1 MKQILLVVFV
11 TAMAAL
17 GFVVTR
23 KLAPA
28 KGGPTADPTAP
39 AASAGVPPAG
49 SGRAQPAKPAEQAP
63 KAKPDGGA
71 KAGPK
76 QGTVKLPAD
85 LAAKEEQRKNFD
97 WRSAMDSSNVVSLE
111 EAWQFDLSW
120 VDFEA
125 PVLLRAGGLAVTRE
139 DFRASLLGDLGRA
152 LLDSRAAR
160 ELALWYAGQQGQ
172 NPAFTDAEWQLIV
185 EVKAER
191 AGRSVD
197 ELRSAWALASG
208 LPLAASEALQ
218 RWSQEASL
226 AYGICGQG
234 VAGMPQL
241 FQDNLPEGE
250 PRKLAD
256 QMLAVLQTA
265 WKEWSAARS
274 EGRPIDRA
282 LASQLIGSTEGFA
295 MFQTNVWH
303 DELAYRLWTSL
314 DNPLPEGAAAALA
327 TGPLPAA
334 PVPPPWTW
342 GGEPINLPTDE
353 LYALLGPSLGRA
365 ALEAALAD
373 CLWFK
378 LLGARLQEQGLLQSP
393 ETAWATFAKEYAESK
408 LTALPMIFVRCTMEG
423 FPSLRA
429 YRAVTRMIDSLM
441 AGELK
446 GWDDLDSLDEYFQ
459 RNRFF
464 IEGWQPQLRVAL
476 FPPYDLATPWAPAD
490 WERARAEAESLCSRV
505 EAGESFAALQEAQ
518 IRKLSE
524 ALASSQGQESSRE
537 FQRLY
542 GSQVALS
549 TNEFSASLDESIYR
563 SLLRATTLAA
573 GAVAHLAPGE
583 ISKPWRTPKGYVVVQ
598 LEGAGVGR
606 LENELED
613 VLPTVLDNYRTR
625 RFQRFVNETLRATAI
640 EKP

>member
-1 MKQILLVVFV
+1 MVFV

-23 KLAPA
+23 KLAPS
-28 KGGPTADPTAP
+28 KGASPGAPTAP
-39 AASAGVPPAG
+39 SANAGVPPSAAG
-49 SGRAQPAKPAEQAP
+49 RTQPAKPADQAP
-63 KAKPDGGA
+63 KAKPEGA
-71 KAGPK
+71 AKSGPK

-97 WRSAMDSSNVVSLE
+97 WRAAMDTSNVVALDD
-111 EAWQFDLSW
+111 AWQFDLSW

-125 PVLLRAGGLAVTRE
+125 PILLSANGVPLTRE
-139 DFRASLLGDLGRA
+139 EFRASLLGDVGRA
-152 LLDSRAAR
+152 LLDSRAGR
-160 ELALWYAGQQGQ
+160 ELALWYARQQGQ
-172 NPAFTDAEWQLIV
+172 DPAFTDAEWQLV
-185 EVKAER
+185 LEVKAER

-197 ELRSAWALASG
+197 ELRSAWAVASG
-208 LPLAASEALQ
+208 LPIAASDALQ

-226 AYGICGQG
+226 AYGISGKG

-250 PRKLAD
+250 PRKAAD
-256 QMLAVLQTA
+256 QLLAVLQEA
-265 WKEWSAARS
+265 WQEWSAARS
-274 EGRPIDRA
+274 EGRPIDRT
-282 LASQLIGSTEGFA
+282 LAAKLVGSTEGFA

-303 DELAYRLWTSL
+303 DELAYRLWTAP
-314 DNPLPEGAAAALA
+314 DHPLPEGAAAALA
-327 TGPLPAA
+327 MGPLPAA
-334 PVPPPWTW
+334 PMPPPWTW
-342 GGEPINLPTDE
+342 AGEVVSLPTEE
-353 LYALLGPSLGRA
+353 LYALLGPSLGRST
-365 ALEAALAD
+365 LEAALAD
-373 CLWFK
+373 CLWYK
-378 LLGARLQEQGLLQSP
+378 LLQARLEEQGLLQSP
-393 ETAWATFAKEYAESK
+393 EAAWAVFVNEYAESK
-408 LTALPMIFVRCTMEG
+408 LTALPMIFVRCSMEG

-429 YRAVTRMIDSLM
+429 YRTVTRMVNSLM
-441 AGELK
+441 SGEPE
-446 GWDDLDSLDEYFQ
+446 GWDDLDNLEGYFE

-505 EAGESFAALQEAQ
+505 QQGESFAALQEAQ
-518 IRKLSE
+518 IRRLSE
-524 ALASSQGQESSRE
+524 GLAKSQGEKSSQE

-542 GSQVALS
+542 GTQVALS
-549 TNEFSASLDESIYR
+549 ANEFSASLDESIYR

-573 GAVAHLAPGE
+573 GAVAHLVPGQV
-583 ISKPWRTPKGYVVVQ
+583 SKPWRTPKGYVVVQ
-598 LEGAGVGR
+598 LEGASVGR

-625 RFQRFVNETLRATAI
+625 RFQRFVNETLRAATI